1 VNVKRRWKIG
11 IAAVALVAIAAV
23 AALTMGNHDPEPEYK
38 GRKLSDWIIEGP
50 EFPGG
55 YDSKIISETRRTSRV
70 VAVLAMGTNA
80 LPWLVRWAG
89 YESPHM
95 PFSLQRKIP
104 ILRNYFQRRAL
115 LRTRAYQIFIP
126 LGTDAAPAIPLIE
139 QKLQELPPSDA
150 AQGLG
155 RALACMGPAGA
166 TALGDSVTNTNIALE
181 NRLFLIRMLSLRY
194 KYPMEPEPN
203 LDYIRVALTNCLADP
218 SPQIR
223 RAVQVYFQPMPI
235 SR

>member
-1 VNVKRRWKIG
+1 M
-11 IAAVALVAIAAV
+11 VALVAIVAAV
-23 AALTMGNHDPEPEYK
+23 VLMTGNPEPTYN
-38 GRKLSDWIIEGP
+38 GRTLSDWITDSP
-50 EFPGG
+50 ELPQG
-55 YDSKIISETRRTSRV
+55 YDSKIIAEVRQREDV
-70 VAVLAMGTNA
+70 AAVLAMGTNA

-95 PFSLQRKIP
+95 PFSLQRKTP

-166 TALGDSVTNTNIALE
+166 TALGDSVINTNITLE
-181 NRLFLIRMLSLRY
+181 NRLFLIKMLWLRY
-194 KYPMEPEPN
+194 KYPLEPEPN

-223 RAVQVYFQPMPI
+223 RAVQVYFQPIPI
-235 SR
+235 SQ